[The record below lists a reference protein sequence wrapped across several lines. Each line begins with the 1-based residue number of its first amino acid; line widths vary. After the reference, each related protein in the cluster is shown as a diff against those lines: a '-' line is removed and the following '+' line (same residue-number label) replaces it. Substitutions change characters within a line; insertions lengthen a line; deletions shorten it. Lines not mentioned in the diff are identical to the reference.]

1 VSSSQNGGAERP
13 TFTVKA
19 PSGGWLYP
27 WPNVAELS
35 GVLPTDQWTLIGG
48 LMTQMHAI
56 NRGVDAVR
64 PTNDVDIVL
73 HIETTRGMP
82 NATADALEQVG
93 YKIKANI
100 HPRNNVGHRF
110 TRGTTHIDVV
120 TSGAEIDE
128 VKDTSEVG
136 AIGDASAG
144 SDADRADGE
153 SSAKDVVDVV
163 IADHPAPSVE
173 EKMRSRDMVK
183 IEGGTQAL
191 RRTANYRLEIAKG
204 EHIIISVPRPFG
216 ALILKAAAYKADT
229 RDRDRHL
236 QDAAV
241 LLACIEDPD
250 AERDGFAGTDRSR
263 LLTLERE
270 LVDENPAW
278 LLMPEP
284 DARRGQAVLRL
295 LCAPD

>member
-1 VSSSQNGGAERP
+1 
-13 TFTVKA
+13 
-19 PSGGWLYP
+19 
-27 WPNVAELS
+27 
-35 GVLPTDQWTLIGG
+35 
-48 LMTQMHAI
+48 MTQMHAI

-82 NATADALEQVG
+82 NATADALERIG
-93 YKIKANI
+93 YEIKANI
-100 HPRNNVGHRF
+100 DRRNNVGHRF

-128 VKDTSEVG
+128 VEDTGEVG

-216 ALILKAAAYKADT
+216 ALILKAAAYKSDT
-229 RDRDRHL
+229 RDRARHL

-250 AERDGFAGTDRSR
+250 AEREGFAGTDRSR

-278 LLMPEP
+278 LLMPVP

>member
-1 VSSSQNGGAERP
+1 MRTPPGDSSEDRP
-13 TFTVKA
+13 TFNVKT
-19 PSGGWLYP
+19 PPGGWLHP
-27 WPNVAELS
+27 WPNVEELADD
-35 GVLPTDQWTLIGG
+35 LPTSQWTLIGG
-48 LMTQMHAI
+48 LMTQLHAI
-56 NRGVDAVR
+56 NRGVNAVR

-82 NATADALEQVG
+82 NATADALERLG
-93 YKIKANI
+93 YEIKENI
-100 HPRNNVGHRF
+100 DPRNNVGHRF

-120 TSGAEIDE
+120 ASNADEENADTGPAGGA
-128 VKDTSEVG
+128 G
-136 AIGDASAG
+136 AKGATTPDI
-144 SDADRADGE
+144 
-153 SSAKDVVDVV
+153 VDVV
-163 IADHPAPSVE
+163 VADHPAPSVE
-173 EKMRSRDMVK
+173 EQMRSREMVK

-191 RRTANYRLEIAKG
+191 KRTTNYRLEITKDK
-204 EHIIISVPRPFG
+204 HITISVPRPFG

-250 AERDGFAGTDRSR
+250 AERNGFTGTDRSR

-270 LVDENPAW
+270 LVDEHSAW

-284 DARRGQAVLRL
+284 EARRGQAVLRL

>member
-1 VSSSQNGGAERP
+1 
-13 TFTVKA
+13 
-19 PSGGWLYP
+19 
-27 WPNVAELS
+27 
-35 GVLPTDQWTLIGG
+35 
-48 LMTQMHAI
+48 MHAI
-56 NRGVDAVR
+56 NRGVASVR

-82 NATADALEQVG
+82 NATADALEQIG
-93 YKIKANI
+93 YKIKDNI
-100 HPRNNVGHRF
+100 DPRNNVGHRF

-120 TSGAEIDE
+120 
-128 VKDTSEVG
+128 V
-136 AIGDASAG
+136 
-144 SDADRADGE
+144 
-153 SSAKDVVDVV
+153 
-163 IADHPAPSVE
+163 ADHPAPSVE
-173 EKMRSRDMVK
+173 EKMRSRAMVK

-191 RRTANYRLEIAKG
+191 KRTANYRLEIAKG

-270 LVDENPAW
+270 LVDQNPAW